1 MEDYLIYIG
10 KTAIAAGAF
19 YLAYLVLFQN
29 KKQFAFNRVYLPV
42 TLAIS
47 FIIPLITFT
56 TVKYIEAPEVVSA
69 SYSYLAPAA
78 EIEVISQSVRWWP
91 HYLSIIYL
99 LGAMGFLLHLISGHL
114 KAIQITRGSQVMN
127 LYGCRVHVTEK
138 DVHPFSFFN
147 KIVISRKTLNCPNLR
162 MIVDHENIHVQE
174 KHTLDILLT
183 EVLFILQ
190 WFNPFV
196 WLIKDAVKNNLEYK
210 TDDEI
215 IKLHNRVTYQLAM
228 VSLADK
234 KGVAPFLTALNGS
247 QLKNRIIMMKKIANN
262 RYGFLKQLVILPLL
276 AVLIMG
282 LSERVVKTEFI
293 QEHQSIQIQEEPTTE
308 TTAPAHEKNEL
319 LAVTELQK
327 VQLPDTSSAKPL
339 QLNSSGAVIHYKDI
353 FTSPVPDTTKEPI
366 WVVDG
371 KISKTITQVPPGDI
385 AQIDVLK
392 GQSASALFGPEGR
405 NGVVIITTKSK
416 SYTHYGDSALIV
428 RPQPQEKF
436 FLPDEMPEYPGGEQ
450 ALRQYISNNIS
461 YPQIARDNGI
471 HGTSYVTV
479 TITKEGKVT
488 GARLAR
494 GVDPALDAEAIRVV
508 GSLPDWKPAKHN
520 GQLVDASYTIPV
532 KFELKDNIPKVQR
545 MTDGRVIPGTLYIVD
560 GEERHSIKDIPPGD
574 IKRIEVLNRETSLAQ
589 YGQKGKDGVILIT
602 TIQGA
607 NRITS
612 ELELRRFIANQIKYP
627 LEAHKN
633 GLHGTVTMIIDIGKS
648 NEIISEQN
656 NIRNDIY
663 NVSEVVVVG
672 YSDDTAPVTTPVKN
686 APLLLKEVERVVQML
701 PKVDIPAIGTRQIR
715 ITVEFKLQSGE

>member
-1 MEDYLIYIG
+1 MEDYLINIG

-29 KKQFAFNRVYLPV
+29 KKQFAFNRVYLPAS
-42 TLAIS
+42 LAIS
-47 FIIPLITFT
+47 FIIPLISFT

-69 SYSYLAPAA
+69 SYSYLAPSA
-78 EIEVISQSVRWWP
+78 EIEVIPQSVTWWP

-114 KAIQITRGSQVMN
+114 KAFQITKRSQVMS
-127 LYGCRVHVTEK
+127 LYGYRVHVTEK

-162 MIVDHENIHVQE
+162 MIIDHESIHVKE

-215 IKLHNRVTYQLAM
+215 IKHHNRVTYQLAM
-228 VSLADK
+228 VALADK

-247 QLKNRIIMMKKIANN
+247 QLKNRIIMMKKNTNN

-282 LSERVVKTEFI
+282 LSERVVKTEFV
-293 QEHQSIQIQEEPTTE
+293 QEHQNSQFPTE
-308 TTAPAHEKNEL
+308 TINEITAAAHEKNEL
-319 LAVTELQK
+319 LAGPDLQK
-327 VQLPDTSSAKPL
+327 VQLPDTSSAKPFPI
-339 QLNSSGAVIHYKDI
+339 NPSGTAIHYKDI
-353 FTSPVPDTTKEPI
+353 FTSPVPDTTKESI

-371 KISKTITQVPPGDI
+371 KISKTITQVPSGDI

-392 GQSASALFGPEGR
+392 GQSARALFGPDGR
-405 NGVVIITTKSK
+405 NGAVIITTKSK
-416 SYTHYGDSALIV
+416 SYTYYGDSALIV

-494 GVDPALDAEAIRVV
+494 GVDSALDAEAIRVV
-508 GSLPDWKPAKHN
+508 SALPEWKPAKHN
-520 GQLVDASYTIPV
+520 GQLVDASLTIPV
-532 KFELKDNIPKVQR
+532 KFELKENIVKVR
-545 MTDGRVIPGTLYIVD
+545 RLADGSVTPGTLYIVD
-560 GEERHSIKDIPPGD
+560 GQERQSIKDIPPD
-574 IKRIEVLNRETSLAQ
+574 EIEKIEVLNRESSLAQ
-589 YGQKGKDGVILIT
+589 YGQKGKDGVIIIT
-602 TIQGA
+602 TRQGA
-607 NRITS
+607 NKIST
-612 ELELRRFIANQIKYP
+612 ELELRRFIANKIKYP

-633 GLHGTVTMIIDIGKS
+633 GLHGTVNLIIDIGEK
-648 NEIISEQN
+648 NEIISEH
-656 NIRNDIY
+656 NINRNEIY
-663 NVSEVVVVG
+663 DVNEIIAVG
-672 YSDDTAPVTTPVKN
+672 SGGDSIPQTTPVKN
-686 APLLLKEVERVVQML
+686 SPLLVKELERIIRML
-701 PKVDIPAIGTRQIR
+701 PEVDIPAIEKKLLRV
-715 ITVEFKLQSGE
+715 TVEFKLQTED